1 MTSIHNSYK
10 SGYRDYEGCIAMP
23 DVQAKSNTGHAFSI
37 KKKKS
42 FLWKLMRSVT
52 VLLCVAQELQV
63 NESDLSFMSPEYQQ
77 ILEQAD
83 ALQAE
88 FKRQPCHLERLYGNW
103 PS

>member
-1 MTSIHNSYK
+1 
-10 SGYRDYEGCIAMP
+10 MP
-23 DVQAKSNTGHAFSI
+23 DIQAKSNTGHSFSFFFL
-37 KKKKS
+37 KKR
-42 FLWKLMRSVT
+42 FLWKLMQSVT